1 MYEYHRQIFYFQ
13 SDYRSST
20 KVKLQLKCYYKPLV
34 LTNYGLIK
42 EIPSHILSKIYE
54 AWIVRL

>member
-54 AWIVRL
+54 A